1 MTMALDGGATLA
13 KTPVS
18 QASRQD
24 GEPWAIWA
32 GLMVFLNVLV
42 ISGMTFG
49 LAGLVSVMVPAAI
62 GMVLV
67 LVRIVTEG
75 M

>member
-1 MTMALDGGATLA
+1 MTMAVDGGATLA
-13 KTPVS
+13 KTPV
-18 QASRQD
+18 AKANRQD
-24 GEPWAIWA
+24 DEPWAIWA

-49 LAGLVSVMVPAAI
+49 LAGLVSVMVPAAL

>member
-1 MTMALDGGATLA
+1 MTMAVDSGASAA
-13 KTPVS
+13 KTNTTS
-18 QASRQD
+18 KAD
-24 GEPWAIWA
+24 DEPWAIWA

-49 LAGLVSVMVPAAI
+49 LAGLVSVMVPAAL
-62 GMVLV
+62 GMVLILLRV
-67 LVRIVTEG
+67 VTEG

>member
-13 KTPVS
+13 KTPVFE
-18 QASRQD
+18 ASRQD
-24 GEPWAIWA
+24 DEPWAIWA
-32 GLMVFLNVLV
+32 ALMVFLNVLV

-49 LAGLVSVMVPAAI
+49 LAGLVSVMVPAAL